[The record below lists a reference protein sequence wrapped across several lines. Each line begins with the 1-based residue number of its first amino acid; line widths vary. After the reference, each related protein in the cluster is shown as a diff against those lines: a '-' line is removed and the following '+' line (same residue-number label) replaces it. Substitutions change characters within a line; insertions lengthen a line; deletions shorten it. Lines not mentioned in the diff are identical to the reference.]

1 LYVVVRVLETWQ
13 HYLLLWEFVIHT
25 DHESL
30 KHLKGQGKLNRRHAK
45 WIPFID
51 TFSYVIK
58 YKQGQENMVADALS
72 WRYVLLNTLNTKSLG
87 FEYIKELYLN
97 DNDFSSI

>member
-1 LYVVVRVLETWQ
+1 
-13 HYLLLWEFVIHT
+13 
-25 DHESL
+25 
-30 KHLKGQGKLNRRHAK
+30 
-45 WIPFID
+45 
-51 TFSYVIK
+51 
-58 YKQGQENMVADALS
+58 MVADALS